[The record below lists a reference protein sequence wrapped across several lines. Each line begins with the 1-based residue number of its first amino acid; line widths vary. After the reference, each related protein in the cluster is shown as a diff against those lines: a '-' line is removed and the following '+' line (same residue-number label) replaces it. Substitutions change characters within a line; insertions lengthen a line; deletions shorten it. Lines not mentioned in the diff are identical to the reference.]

1 MSETPQDSMRDL
13 APAYA
18 LGALSAEE
26 ARAFEAALAG
36 SAELQRDVAEYREL
50 GALLAV
56 GAEQAPPAE
65 LKARLLERVRAEKML
80 SMPRART
87 GAPSAVETATRR
99 SLLPI
104 LSLGFAAAALVAA
117 GLGFQVVS
125 LGNTL
130 RARDSALAER
140 DAKLAAREAT
150 LNALLE
156 PGVSLTTLTAT
167 GQAPPV
173 VQVYWNR
180 IRHTAILHAL
190 RLPPAPS
197 GRTYQLWLLPKSGK
211 PIPSRLFNT
220 EAAGRQLVTDIPVP
234 VDQNVAGFALT
245 LEPAGG
251 SPQPTTT
258 PIVAGMAPGT

>member
-1 MSETPQDSMRDL
+1 MSDTPQDSMRDL

-18 LGALSAEE
+18 IGALSPEE

-36 SAELQRDVAEYREL
+36 SPELQRDVAEYREL

-56 GAEQAPPAE
+56 GAEQAPPAG
-65 LKARLLERVRAEKML
+65 LKARLLEQVRAGQPL
-80 SMPRART
+80 PFRPGPAGQRS
-87 GAPSAVETATRR
+87 SIQTATRR
-99 SLLPI
+99 SLLPM
-104 LSLGFAAAALVAA
+104 LSLGFAAAAILAA
-117 GLGFQVVS
+117 GLGFQVMS

-130 RARDSALAER
+130 RARDSTLAER
-140 DAKLAAREAT
+140 ESRLREREAT
-150 LNALLE
+150 LDALLQ

-167 GQAPPV
+167 GQTPPV
-173 VQVYWNR
+173 VQVYWDR
-180 IRHTAILHAL
+180 IRHTAILHTL
-190 RLPPAPS
+190 RLPPAPA
-197 GRTYQLWLLPKSGK
+197 GRTYQLWLLPKAGK

-234 VDQNVAGFALT
+234 ADQNVAGFALT

-251 SPQPTTT
+251 SPQPTST